1 MVPNNVVPQ
10 GAYLIY
16 RKTNWNEF
24 IIISHIVPELSF
36 EAALEVT
43 NTLTKSGFYTV
54 NISNQINLKV
64 ILTPSILAEDLIN
77 FLNIFWV
84 LFIFIITYN

>member
-24 IIISHIVPELSF
+24 IIISHIVPQLSF
-36 EAALEVT
+36 EVALEVT
-43 NTLTKSGFYTV
+43 NTLTNLFKIFFRDQVSLFSKPDFYKV
-54 NISNQINLKV
+54 HISNQINIKV
-64 ILTPSILAEDLIN
+64 ILLV
-77 FLNIFWV
+77 F
-84 LFIFIITYN
+84 

>member
-24 IIISHIVPELSF
+24 IIISHITPQLSF
-36 EAALEVT
+36 EVPLEAT
-43 NTLTKSGFYTV
+43 KTLTNLFKVFIRDQVSLFRKGWFYMV
-54 NISNQINLKV
+54 HISNQINIKV
-64 ILTPSILAEDLIN
+64 ILTP
-77 FLNIFWV
+77 FVF
-84 LFIFIITYN
+84 